1 METVSRIESR
11 SDGAYVW
18 VDRER
23 VRERARE
30 IERRVADGESVGPLA
45 GVPVAVKDLYG
56 FVEGAPQTFG
66 SKPFADNVASE
77 NSVFVD
83 RLEAAGAVV
92 IGMTNTPEFGHK
104 GVTDNAL
111 HGPTRNPFDSSR
123 NPGGSSGGSA
133 AAVAAGTAALAHG
146 GDAGGSL
153 RIPAAWSG
161 VYTIKPTYRRVPA
174 VSRPN
179 GFGGAVGTFVHYG
192 PITRTVADAAVALDV
207 MAGPHPRDPTTL
219 PARDGSSLDAVERE
233 IDGLRIGYT
242 PDYGDYPVDERVRQT
257 VSDAVGA
264 FRDAGATVERIEL
277 AIGIGHERLTDVWRQ
292 LSGAGF
298 AAMADRLADE
308 EGIELLGTH
317 REAIADEFAEM
328 IELGQATSGPELY
341 GLGAVKTAVF
351 DAFRDAFDTY
361 DLVVGPTVTHPPVEN
376 ADRAGRT
383 LGPSEVAGEAV
394 DPTIGWCP
402 TYLQNFTGHP
412 AANVPAGTV
421 EGLPVGLQIVGPRF
435 ADDRVLAASGAFERV
450 RPWNSL
456 YDAVE

>member
-1 METVSRIESR
+1 MDEYASATEIARRVRRGELSAETVVAETVERIESR

-18 VDRER
+18 VGA
-23 VRERARE
+23 ERARRRARAVDE
-30 IERRVADGESVGPLA
+30 RVASGESVGPLA

-66 SKPFADNVASE
+66 SQLFADNVADE

-111 HGPTRNPFDSSR
+111 HGPTRNPFDPAR

-133 AAVAAGTAALAHG
+133 AALAAGTAAVAHG

-161 VYTIKPTYRRVPA
+161 VYAIKPTYRRVPA
-174 VSRPN
+174 VGRPN
-179 GFGGAVGTFVHYG
+179 GFGGQTGTFVHYG
-192 PITRTVADAAVALDV
+192 PMARTVADAAVALDV
-207 MAGPHPRDPTTL
+207 MSGPHPRDPTTL
-219 PARDGSSLDAVERE
+219 PATDERFADAVGRGIE
-233 IDGLRIGYT
+233 GLRVGYT
-242 PDYGDYPVDERVRQT
+242 PDYGAYPVDERVRET
-257 VSDAVGA
+257 VSEAVEA
-264 FRDAGATVERIEL
+264 FADAGATVERVEIAL
-277 AIGIGHERLTDVWRQ
+277 GYDHERLTEVWRT
-292 LSGAGF
+292 LSGVGF

-308 EGIELLGTH
+308 EGVDLLGR
-317 REAIADEFAEM
+317 REAIADEFAAM
-328 IELGQATSGPELY
+328 IERGQATSGPEFY
-341 GLGAVKTAVF
+341 ALGSVKTAVF
-351 DAFRDAFDTY
+351 DAFRDAFDAY
-361 DLVVGPTVTHPPVEN
+361 DLVVGPTVTHPPVAN

-383 LGPSEVAGEAV
+383 LGPSEVAGESV

-412 AANVPAGTV
+412 AA
-421 EGLPVGLQIVGPRF
+421 
-435 ADDRVLAASGAFERV
+435 
-450 RPWNSL
+450 
-456 YDAVE
+456 